1 VRVPQ
6 GDLAPVRN
14 DGGLAAYEGAQAAV
28 QARLELAGH
37 ERVVGARLRQQPEVQ
52 LEQAQVEDDGDGRQH
67 HASHLEKKPYE
78 SIHKEIIKIQFQEE
92 LKSTLQIEFVKGRYH
107 VLYCILVGK

>member
-1 VRVPQ
+1 MRVPQ
-6 GDLAPVRN
+6 CDLAPVRN

-67 HASHLEKKPYE
+67 HASHLEKVLISTQRNNRN
-78 SIHKEIIKIQFQEE
+78 SI
-92 LKSTLQIEFVKGRYH
+92 SRGVKKH
-107 VLYCILVGK
+107 ITNSK

>member
-1 VRVPQ
+1 MRVPQ
-6 GDLAPVRN
+6 CDLAPVRN

-37 ERVVGARLRQQPEVQ
+37 ERVVGPRLRQQPEVQ

-67 HASHLEKKPYE
+67 HATHLEKSRMNQYAKQAMLW
-78 SIHKEIIKIQFQEE
+78 IRIN
-92 LKSTLQIEFVKGRYH
+92 
-107 VLYCILVGK
+107 

>member
-6 GDLAPVRN
+6 CDLAPVRN

-37 ERVVGARLRQQPEVQ
+37 ERVVGARLGQQPEVQ

-67 HASHLEKKPYE
+67 HATHLEKSFMNQTQRNNRN
-78 SIHKEIIKIQFQEE
+78 SI
-92 LKSTLQIEFVKGRYH
+92 LRGVKKH
-107 VLYCILVGK
+107 ITNSK